1 MARTKQTAS
10 LATGGGNRARIAR
23 AIIAKKTAAP
33 APPMMQMSKY
43 FRRALKEIKQACQT
57 WKATSTWDCYK
68 NDFVESNGGHFG
80 VLIDNFQMK
89 PYIPFVS
96 SDTGMRITTT
106 SILVDLPANYPFSPP
121 RVTFK
126 DKIAHP
132 SIDSDGRYIGK
143 AWKAWT
149 PIVDLADYVSSVQ
162 HELFFAA

>member
-10 LATGGGNRARIAR
+10 LATGGVSATRIAR
-23 AIIAKKTAAP
+23 AIAKKTPAP
-33 APPMMQMSKY
+33 VPPMMQMSFY
-43 FRRALKEIKQACQT
+43 FRRALKEIKEACQT
-57 WKATSTWDCYK
+57 WNATSTWDCRK
-68 NDFVESNGGHFG
+68 NDFVDSNGGHFG
-80 VLIDNFQMK
+80 VLIDEFKMK

-143 AWKAWT
+143 AMRVWT
-149 PIVDLADYVSSVQ
+149 PFVDLADYVSSVQ

>member
-23 AIIAKKTAAP
+23 AIIAKKTAAA

-57 WKATSTWDCYK
+57 WKATSTWDCHK

-80 VLIDNFQMK
+80 VLIANFQMK

-96 SDTGMRITTT
+96 RDTGMDITST

>member
-10 LATGGGNRARIAR
+10 LATGGVSAARIAR
-23 AIIAKKTAAP
+23 AIAKKTPAP

-43 FRRALKEIKQACQT
+43 FHRALKEIKEACQT
-57 WKATSTWDCYK
+57 WNATSTWDCRN
-68 NDFVESNGGHFG
+68 NDFVDSNGGHFG

-96 SDTGMRITTT
+96 SATGMHITTT

-132 SIDSDGRYIGK
+132 SIDSDGRYIGE

>member
-1 MARTKQTAS
+1 MARTKQTA

-23 AIIAKKTAAP
+23 AIAKKTPAP

-43 FRRALKEIKQACQT
+43 FHRALKEIKQACQT
-57 WKATSTWDCYK
+57 WKATSTWDCHK
-68 NDFVESNGGHFG
+68 NDFVDSNGGHFG

-89 PYIPFVS
+89 PYMPFVS
-96 SDTGMRITTT
+96 SATGMRIKTT

-143 AWKAWT
+143 AIEAWT
-149 PIVDLADYVSSVQ
+149 PGIVYLADYVSSVQ
-162 HELFFAA
+162 HELFLAA